1 MNKENEG
8 TTNEV
13 EANPYNRKKYWHTED
28 VMPKQMTQDA
38 NSGPAVSDPEVK
50 TGFDYASNTT
60 TDSANPNVL
69 TTSDSLKA
77 TTDKVE
83 DSPLSNVEAKPYT
96 KVDYK
101 KRYDDL
107 KRYYDRKLGEWN
119 NKEGDLKAQLQ
130 ANRPKYTPPK
140 SEEEL
145 KVFKEEY
152 PDIYGVVETVSHLQ
166 SQTEMKGLQE
176 EVDSLKK
183 ANQALSQREA
193 QLELS
198 KLHPDF
204 NSIKESDDF
213 HNWADSQP
221 MEIKSWIYENN
232 SNGKLAARAVDLYK
246 KDRGLG
252 LDKKPNEDKQVN
264 RGADLLVKTNE
275 QIQPPT
281 NNKIIFKSSDFE
293 RMSDAEFEK
302 REQEILTAQREG
314 RVIND

>member
-13 EANPYNRKKYWHTED
+13 EANPYNRKKYWHTAD
-28 VMPKQMTQDA
+28 VMPKSVPDA
-38 NSGPAVSDPEVK
+38 DSGPAEPDPEKK
-50 TGFDYASNTT
+50 TGFDYASSTT
-60 TDSANPNVL
+60 TNSANPNVL
-69 TTSDSLKA
+69 SPSSTATSD
-77 TTDKVE
+77 KVLQE
-83 DSPLSNVEAKPYT
+83 SALNVEAKPYT

-107 KRYYDRKLGEWN
+107 KRYYDRKLGDWN
-119 NKEGDLKAQLQ
+119 TKEGDLKAQLQ

-140 SEEEL
+140 SAEEL
-145 KVFKEEY
+145 SAFKKDY

-176 EVDSLKK
+176 EVSSLKK
-183 ANQALSQREA
+183 ANTALSQREA

-204 NSIKESDDF
+204 NQIKESDDF

-232 SNGKLAARAVDLYK
+232 SNGRLAARAVDLYK

-252 LDKKPNEDKQVN
+252 LDKKATEGNKVSQ
-264 RGADLLVKTNE
+264 GADLLVKTNE

-281 NNKIIFKSSDFE
+281 NNQVIFKSSDFE
-293 RMSDAEFEK
+293 KMSDAEFERNEK
-302 REQEILTAQREG
+302 EILIAQREG
-314 RVIND
+314 RIINK

>member
-1 MNKENEG
+1 MKQDEG
-8 TTNEV
+8 KTNEV
-13 EANPYNRKKYWHTED
+13 EANPYNRKKYWHTDD
-28 VMPKQMTQDA
+28 VMPKTLVSAD
-38 NSGPAVSDPEVK
+38 SGPAEPDPDKK
-50 TGFDYASNTT
+50 TGFDYATNTT
-60 TDSANPNVL
+60 TDSVNPNVL
-69 TTSDSLKA
+69 STSETA
-77 TTDKVE
+77 TSDKVE

-107 KRYYDRKLGEWN
+107 KRYYDRKLGEWS
-119 NKEGDLKAQLQ
+119 NKEGDLKAQLRD
-130 ANRPKYTPPK
+130 NRPKYTPPK
-140 SEEEL
+140 SADEL
-145 KVFKEEY
+145 SAFKKDY

-198 KLHPDF
+198 KFHPDF
-204 NSIKESDDF
+204 NQIKESDDF
-213 HNWADSQP
+213 HNWADTQP
-221 MEIKSWIYENN
+221 MEIKKWVYENT
-232 SNGKLAARAVDLYK
+232 SDGKLAARAVDLYK

-252 LDKKPNEDKQVN
+252 LDKKPQESKTITQ
-264 RGADLLVKTNE
+264 GADLLVKTNE

-281 NNKIIFKSSDFE
+281 NNKIIFKSSDFDK
-293 RMSDAEFEK
+293 MSDAEFEK